1 MNLNFSNQ
9 PEYDL
14 YKSLIK
20 EVIDTYGI
28 KIKFLKTEKINIDN
42 VLGDFS
48 HMKTDKDKIFEMF
61 ALPENSESFDNTN
74 YGFDS
79 FGFLDFDNINLFV
92 PVESNN

>member
-14 YKSLIK
+14 NKSLIK

-61 ALPENSESFDNTN
+61 ALPENSECCCLYFFQWNQVWYTQKDIC
-74 YGFDS
+74 G
-79 FGFLDFDNINLFV
+79 
-92 PVESNN
+92 E